1 MPPSALAQTNSTAW
15 KAQQFPGTL
24 YLLQS
29 RVRTA
34 HLEPGS
40 SPTLI
45 ANYGETAEI
54 TVMQFQYPH
63 RGKCAQLPQGLCK
76 H

>member
-1 MPPSALAQTNSTAW
+1 MPPSALAQTNRTAW
-15 KAQQFPGTL
+15 KAQQFPGTPHI
-24 YLLQS
+24 LQS
-29 RVRTA
+29 WVRTA

-45 ANYGETAEI
+45 ANCGETAEI